1 MGQETSVD
9 RERLSAAAIR
19 AVERIAGMVRDL
31 PDTGIPIP
39 GSEWTVGETAAHLA
53 FTNIG
58 LAIMARGLFIPYA
71 DGTPEGFAEANAG
84 SLEGYPDRDGAVLAG
99 RIVDGMRAFLAEA
112 AAQPPGRLYETPMG
126 TMDMDTFASYALTH
140 NLMHGCAIA
149 DGLGAPY
156 PFEPDHAAMV
166 WPFLAHA
173 IPLMLDR
180 GAAGGLDATIEL
192 RVDNIVSRTLVFGGG
207 KVTVGTTAPGPV
219 DCSITADPLT
229 FFLVIVKLVSV
240 ADAVRRGGLKISG
253 PRPELGPMLPSFYE
267 VP

>member
-1 MGQETSVD
+1 MGQEAIVD
-9 RERLSAAAIR
+9 RDRLSAAALEL
-19 AVERIAGMVRDL
+19 AERIAGMVRDL
-31 PDTGIPIP
+31 PDTDIPIP

-71 DGTPEGFAEANAG
+71 DGTKEGFAAANAD

-112 AAQPPGRLYETPMG
+112 AAQPSGELYRTPMG
-126 TMDMDTFASYALTH
+126 TMDMDTFASYVLTH
-140 NLMHGCAIA
+140 NLMHGCQIA

-156 PFEPDHAAMV
+156 PFEPEHAAMV
-166 WPFLAHA
+166 WPFLGHA
-173 IPLMLDR
+173 IPLMVDQS
-180 GAAGGLDATIEL
+180 AAGGLDATIEL
-192 RVDNIVSRTLVFGGG
+192 TVERSFSRALVFGGG
-207 KVTVGTTAPGPV
+207 KVTVWSAAPGPV
-219 DCSITADPLT
+219 DCSISADPLT
-229 FFLVIVKLVSV
+229 FFLVTLKLVSV
-240 ADAVRRGGLKISG
+240 ADAVERGSLKIGG